1 MLVRQWFEAVIL
13 GGDELLKSNPNYG
26 MALPYAQRSDFMH
39 RPSVLLSLEAVF
51 FNLALPILN
60 KKLVRTTFRTD
71 E

>member
-1 MLVRQWFEAVIL
+1 
-13 GGDELLKSNPNYG
+13 
-26 MALPYAQRSDFMH
+26 MH